1 MEYGNLQD
9 AFRGPFFKSY
19 YNYYDDGLAY
29 YLNNSKIYTIQKKAR
44 NLRNQ
49 PKYNFFKNTSYAV
62 NGLKDLIKTETS
74 FKIELI
80 ITIILLPVIIF
91 VDATLTNKALMFI
104 SLMGMILAETINS
117 AIERV
122 VDLVTLEHHHMA
134 GRAKDVG
141 SAIVFL
147 SIFIFVVTWSIILID
162 TYI

>member
-1 MEYGNLQD
+1 M
-9 AFRGPFFKSY
+9 
-19 YNYYDDGLAY
+19 
-29 YLNNSKIYTIQKKAR
+29 
-44 NLRNQ
+44 RNQ
-49 PKYNFFKNTSYAV
+49 PKYNFFKNTSYALK
-62 NGLKDLIKTETS
+62 GLVDLIKTETS

-91 VDATLTNKALMFI
+91 IDVTLTNRALMFI
-104 SLMGMILAETINS
+104 TLMGMLLTEAINS

-141 SAIVFL
+141 STAVFL

-162 TYI
+162 TYIK

>member
-1 MEYGNLQD
+1 M
-9 AFRGPFFKSY
+9 
-19 YNYYDDGLAY
+19 
-29 YLNNSKIYTIQKKAR
+29 
-44 NLRNQ
+44 RNQ
-49 PKYNFFKNTSYAV
+49 PKYNFFKNTTYALK
-62 NGLKDLIKTETS
+62 GLIDLIKTETS

-80 ITIILLPVIIF
+80 ITIILLPIIIF
-91 VDATLTNKALMFI
+91 IDASLTNKALMFI
-104 SLMGMILAETINS
+104 TLMGMLLAEATNS

>member
-1 MEYGNLQD
+1 M
-9 AFRGPFFKSY
+9 
-19 YNYYDDGLAY
+19 
-29 YLNNSKIYTIQKKAR
+29 
-44 NLRNQ
+44 RNQ

-147 SIFIFVVTWSIILID
+147 SIFIFIDTWSIILID